1 MPPSKETFL
10 GAWLAFLKAHSRVVP
25 QVGQDLMG
33 SCGIS
38 LTWYDV
44 LFQLDAEPGHRLR
57 MHELADAI
65 VLSKSGLTRVVDRME
80 QAGLVAREA
89 VAGDRRSSCVVVT
102 PAGRALV
109 SKARPIVKRSVWAH
123 FGSHLS
129 EAELVHVRDA
139 LRRLS
144 GG

>member
-1 MPPSKETFL
+1 MAPSKETFL

-25 QVGQDLMG
+25 QVGQELME

-44 LFQLDAEPGHRLR
+44 LFQLDAVPGHRMR

-80 QAGLVAREA
+80 QAGLVTREA

-109 SKARPIVKRSVWAH
+109 SKARPIVKRSVWTH
-123 FGSHLS
+123 FGSPLS
-129 EAELVHVRDA
+129 ESELIQVRDA
-139 LRRLS
+139 LRRLA